1 MHNEVKKCV
10 EAKDIKGLRYI
21 FVDCLDVDPTFE
33 KYRED
38 YEYSKR
44 VAGLFEEH
52 KELTP
57 LTDNRSSW
65 DNQYWQ
71 KIKTDLMKNFSVKRF
86 QHMIEVAKVVYA
98 DKIERIKKERAKFDE
113 AKQNTSRIEN
123 ATKPKSV
130 SEQPKRQ
137 PQIISNQATAQAK
150 KAQSEMLEAERRRL
164 ERENEEALRREREQ
178 KQRLEARRR
187 QIEAEEREK
196 NNRMTSPSQR
206 TINPESGS
214 KHRSNSPK
222 KTQGIAP
229 IIIIAVIIILLV
241 IILLLHKE

>member
-44 VAGLFEEH
+44 VEGLFEEY

-98 DKIERIKKERAKFDE
+98 DKIERIKKERAQFDE

-123 ATKPKSV
+123 ATKSKSV

-137 PQIISNQATAQAK
+137 PQIISNQATVQAK
-150 KAQSEMLEAERRRL
+150 KMQNIQENENMLAEEKRKL
-164 ERENEEALRREREQ
+164 EKEREEALRKEREQ
-178 KQRLEARRR
+178 KQRLEQRRKELSQENNSYNSNNNVKR
-187 QIEAEEREK
+187 DSSKKAE
-196 NNRMTSPSQR
+196 
-206 TINPESGS
+206 
-214 KHRSNSPK
+214 
-222 KTQGIAP
+222 GIVP
-229 IIIIAVIIILLV
+229 IIIVVIIILLI
-241 IILLLHKE
+241 IILLNQ